1 MKLLTEK
8 RPIGVQLTLKEFVK
22 KFIGTGVVK
31 TEFMVEAGGYKVK
44 IDLEYDEVDIN
55 YIAEV
60 ISISFNPYSGAYTH
74 SEMFVKLKAK
84 NKEK

>member
-22 KFIGTGVVK
+22 KLQAN
-31 TEFMVEAGGYKVK
+31 EFNKSDLEVEVGGYQIKL
-44 IDLEYDEVDIN
+44 DLEYDKVEIDYAHEIVVIN
-55 YIAEV
+55 Y
-60 ISISFNPYSGAYTH
+60 NPDGGYDYP
-74 SEMFVKLKAK
+74 EMFVKLKAK